1 MRKFKVTYL
10 SGQSLIMLGESLDQ
24 VTKLAEQGIAWFK
37 IGRPHVGIAS
47 VIEVTK

>member
-1 MRKFKVTYL
+1 MHKFKVTYL

-24 VTKLAEQGIAWFK
+24 VTQLAEQGIAWFK

-47 VIEVTK
+47 VVEVTK

>member
-10 SGQSLIMLGESLDQ
+10 SGQSLIMIGESLDQ

-47 VIEVTK
+47 VIEVSK

>member
-1 MRKFKVTYL
+1 MKSYKVTYL

-37 IGRPHVGIAS
+37 VGRPHVGIAS
-47 VIEVTK
+47 VIEVKK

>member
-10 SGQSLIMLGESLDQ
+10 SGQSLIMRSDSLEQ
-24 VTKLAEQGIAWFK
+24 AKELAEQGIAWFK

-47 VIEVTK
+47 VTEVK